1 MQYDE
6 PGPSN
11 TQRSPSLISLPP
23 SPTLVQVRSRPVP
36 TTQGPTSSQA
46 TIVASQHQPRT
57 RAVQPHANPLQN
69 PSNTAAVAKKQSAP
83 SQTAGGSG
91 AARKTAP
98 KRAPNPAL
106 ASASV
111 PAPAQEEQPPPFRI
125 TRARSRSLEPI
136 AMVKEK
142 DKGKGKGKGKEKKR
156 TPILQPV
163 FEDQAIVKVE
173 AHIPPPPLSETG
185 PTRETYEEEEAVDQL
200 LSEAVMEPED
210 DAQVRKA
217 FEDFLQAGDEGADA
231 EEDDE
236 SEEEDEL
243 EKLLKARDTKSQATA
258 RSKPSASGTS
268 RPAANGS
275 PTASRFTYSPLINI
289 STPVPSRRTRSTHV
303 AAVSLRERTFPSPG
317 SRASVVREK
326 KERELKR
333 APYEP
338 PAGTRAARQRQEHK
352 L

>member
-1 MQYDE
+1 
-6 PGPSN
+6 
-11 TQRSPSLISLPP
+11 
-23 SPTLVQVRSRPVP
+23 
-36 TTQGPTSSQA
+36 
-46 TIVASQHQPRT
+46 
-57 RAVQPHANPLQN
+57 VQPHANPLQN
-69 PSNTAAVAKKQSAP
+69 PSNTAAVAKKQ
-83 SQTAGGSG
+83 TTGGSG

-98 KRAPNPAL
+98 TRAPNPAL
-106 ASASV
+106 ASAPV

-136 AMVKEK
+136 AMVKK

-210 DAQVRKA
+210 DAQVRRA

-258 RSKPSASGTS
+258 RSKPSA
-268 RPAANGS
+268 NGS
-275 PTASRFTYSPLINI
+275 PTASRSTYSPLINI
-289 STPVPSRRTRSTHV
+289 STPVPGRRTRSTHV
-303 AAVSLRERTFPSPG
+303 AAVSLLQSTFPSPG